1 MGKLDNK
8 VAFIT
13 GAGSGMGKAQSILF
27 AREGAKVVA
36 ADINFEG
43 VQAVVEEIK
52 NNGGEALA
60 VKTDVSDAE
69 SIEAAVKEA
78 TDNYGYIDILSNT
91 AGILD
96 DYKPTLET
104 SEELWD
110 RIMNINLKGTYRV
123 TNAVL
128 SQMVE
133 RGEGTIINIASIA
146 AFVAGGGGAAYTAA
160 KHGIAGYTKQLSF
173 DYGPKGIKANAI
185 APGAV
190 ESGMTKEM
198 FAEGKAEV
206 MDSVNSVPAGRYG
219 MPEEIATAALFLAS
233 EDSSFVHGAVLPV
246 DGGWLVK

>member
-1 MGKLDNK
+1 MGKLDSK

-13 GAGSGMGKAQSILF
+13 GAGSGMGRAQSLLF
-27 AREGAKVVA
+27 AKEGAKVVA

-43 VQAVVEEIK
+43 VQKVVEEIK
-52 NNGGEALA
+52 NNGGDALPVKVNVADGESIGKA
-60 VKTDVSDAE
+60 VQE
-69 SIEAAVKEA
+69 SIEK
-78 TDNYGYIDILSNT
+78 YGQIDILSNT

-96 DYKPTLET
+96 DYAPTLET

-128 SQMVE
+128 PQMLE
-133 RGEGTIINIASIA
+133 RGNGTVINIASIA

-190 ESGMTKEM
+190 ETGMTKDI

-219 MPEEIATAALFLAS
+219 MPEEIATTALFLAS
-233 EDSSFVHGAVLPV
+233 EDSSFVHGTVIPV